1 VNIPPAPSDAGLAL
15 GAAAFVAWRSGQEI
29 QVHSPFLNGDDPAPD
44 QDSTSESVP
53 LLRSTEA
60 VAEAIA
66 DGAIVGVW
74 TGKAEVGPRALG
86 HRSLL
91 ARPDSVPLRRRLS
104 EDIKRREW
112 YRPVAPMMLPEVAQE
127 SLTGYRGPSALSRYM
142 FGAWPIAPDMAPAFE
157 GCIHADRTVRAQV
170 VEPDL
175 SDLGHI
181 RELLLLLRDR

>member
-1 VNIPPAPSDAGLAL
+1 MGGPPAHRHVLPPPPPPPSPAVPPGAPHGFRTVNIPPAPSDAGLAL

-104 EDIKRREW
+104 EDIKRR
-112 YRPVAPMMLPEVAQE
+112 
-127 SLTGYRGPSALSRYM
+127 
-142 FGAWPIAPDMAPAFE
+142 
-157 GCIHADRTVRAQV
+157 
-170 VEPDL
+170 
-175 SDLGHI
+175 
-181 RELLLLLRDR
+181 

>member
-1 VNIPPAPSDAGLAL
+1 
-15 GAAAFVAWRSGQEI
+15 
-29 QVHSPFLNGDDPAPD
+29 
-44 QDSTSESVP
+44 
-53 LLRSTEA
+53 
-60 VAEAIA
+60 
-66 DGAIVGVW
+66 
-74 TGKAEVGPRALG
+74 
-86 HRSLL
+86 
-91 ARPDSVPLRRRLS
+91 VPLRRRLS
-104 EDIKRREW
+104 EDIKRREM

-127 SLTGYRGPSALSRYM
+127 SLPGIEVRARSRDNM